1 MQLDLDL
8 TSSYVTS
15 ESRMQNPTCVYK
27 SGTEA
32 NNKLQINL
40 ETFYRGKVQAGAVV
54 AAKLC
59 RQKCCNRDHCMMESY
74 LNRLHNVGE
83 QL

>member
-15 ESRMQNPTCVYK
+15 ERAMQNPTCVQR

-32 NNKLQINL
+32 NNKLQITL
-40 ETFYRGKVQAGAVV
+40 ET
-54 AAKLC
+54 L
-59 RQKCCNRDHCMMESY
+59 
-74 LNRLHNVGE
+74 
-83 QL
+83 